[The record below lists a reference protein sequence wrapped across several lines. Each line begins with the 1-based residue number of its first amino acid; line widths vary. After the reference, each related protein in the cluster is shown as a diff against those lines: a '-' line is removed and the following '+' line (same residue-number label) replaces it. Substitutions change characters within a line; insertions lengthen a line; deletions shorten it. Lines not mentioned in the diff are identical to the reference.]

1 MHSYECDKCRKV
13 FKSARYLN
21 AHDRV
26 CRGVHTLAC
35 STCFKTF
42 ASVQSRCNH
51 EKRARCGLS
60 KEPIKE
66 NLACAICGKEFTSK
80 AGLRYH
86 QTHVDCRDTRSYTCE
101 LCNKTFRS
109 RQALWNHRHRKACAA
124 KPVTER
130 KQPTCDI
137 CSKVFASRQSLCNHR
152 KRGCSS
158 TLVTSNEFDKV
169 LDDVVYDD
177 EYVDRMDRIVNTG
190 KYGVVECIERLWFMK
205 GMSIRKRRKN
215 DEFVEIY
222 EAGKWE
228 TRVFADVFPNMMKK
242 IERYH
247 DPYFDRIRANWS
259 GLTPRAKQK
268 RLYVLRCYGHAMLWY
283 GWTGQSIEK
292 IGTYLNEP
300 DDEPERK
307 RRVRV
312 MSKLFM
318 EKIYHL
324 SRSMRAL

>member
-1 MHSYECDKCRKV
+1 MSIVETR
-13 FKSARYLN
+13 
-21 AHDRV
+21 DRT
-26 CRGVHTLAC
+26 H
-35 STCFKTF
+35 
-42 ASVQSRCNH
+42 ASCVT
-51 EKRARCGLS
+51 KRFEVGRHCGIIDIGRRVPQNPS
-60 KEPIKE
+60 PSE
-66 NLACAICGKEFTSK
+66 N
-80 AGLRYH
+80 
-86 QTHVDCRDTRSYTCE
+86 
-101 LCNKTFRS
+101 NP
-109 RQALWNHRHRKACAA
+109 
-124 KPVTER
+124 PVTGAPR
-130 KQPTCDI
+130 CLLLD
-137 CSKVFASRQSLCNHR
+137 SLCATIEN
-152 KRGCSS
+152 
-158 TLVTSNEFDKV
+158 KV

-283 GWTGQSIEK
+283 GWTCQSIEK

-318 EKIYHL
+318 EKIYQL